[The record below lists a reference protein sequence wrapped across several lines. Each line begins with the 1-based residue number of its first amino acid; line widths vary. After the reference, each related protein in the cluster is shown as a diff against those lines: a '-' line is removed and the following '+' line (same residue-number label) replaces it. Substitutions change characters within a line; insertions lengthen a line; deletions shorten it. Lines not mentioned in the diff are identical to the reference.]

1 MARYDQFRELL
12 LHLEAAVIGGQSHF
26 HIPSLTVSLMPGDL
40 ALRRSHNGFN
50 VETKLLQQLLQ
61 RRRSSKAF
69 DANIV
74 AFRARILAPAE
85 VRCLFHRYAGLHCGR
100 QDGFPVAPVLVIK
113 QLPRRHA
120 DNTRSDALFG

>member
-69 DANIV
+69 DANVV
-74 AFRARILAPAE
+74 AFQAGVLAPAE
-85 VRCLFHRYAGLHCGR
+85 IGCLFHRYGAFTAGGR
-100 QDGFPVAPVLVIK
+100 TDS
-113 QLPRRHA
+113 R
-120 DNTRSDALFG
+120 